1 MAGSMVYRLPVAD
14 AATPHMSAFRQAMRD
29 MQGIWDNRG
38 YNYIAG
44 FHGIPNWHCWHTQFS
59 RRTPLQPRLFLPWHR
74 AYLLRFERM
83 LQDRVPGVAVP
94 WWDWTRTRS
103 IPSAY
108 AARRVGNQA
117 NPLYSARIW
126 VPTVRPRIDRRTQR
140 WPGRNPLV
148 RLPTDN
154 EVAWVLDDPE
164 WASFSDLLEN
174 LHNLVHNW
182 VGGDMLNQ
190 ETAAWE
196 PLFWAHHCMIDR
208 IWYLWQVRY
217 GNGGIPRDILDL
229 ELIPFGQRTRD
240 VLDVQ
245 RLGYEYAA
253 SATQI
258 PVGGGGNG

>member
-14 AATPHMSAFRQAMRD
+14 ATASHMITFRRAMGE

-44 FHGIPNWHCWHTQFS
+44 FHGLPNWYCWHTQAN
-59 RRTPLQPRLFLPWHR
+59 RRTPLQARLFLPWHR

-83 LQDRVPGVAVP
+83 LQDRVPGVSVP
-94 WWDWTRTRS
+94 YWNWVRVRD

-108 AARRVGNQA
+108 AARRIDNQA
-117 NPLYSARIW
+117 NPLYSARVW
-126 VPTVRPRIDRRTQR
+126 VPTARPRIDKRTRRS
-140 WPGRNPLV
+140 PGSDPRV
-148 RLPTDN
+148 RLPDQRA
-154 EVAWVLDDPE
+154 VDWVLNESD
-164 WASFSDLLEN
+164 WATAADLLEN
-174 LHNLVHNW
+174 VHNTVHNW
-182 VGGDMLNQ
+182 VRGDMLNQ

-196 PLFWAHHCMIDR
+196 PLFWVHHSMVDR
-208 IWYLWQVRY
+208 IWSIWQVRY
-217 GNGGIPRDILDL
+217 GNGGIPRDLLDL

-253 SATQI
+253 SATEI
-258 PVGGGGNG
+258 PIGGGGNA